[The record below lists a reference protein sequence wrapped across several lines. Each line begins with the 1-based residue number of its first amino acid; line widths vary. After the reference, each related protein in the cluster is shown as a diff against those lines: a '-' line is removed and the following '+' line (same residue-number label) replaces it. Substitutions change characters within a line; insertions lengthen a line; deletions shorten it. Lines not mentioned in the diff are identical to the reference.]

1 MKTSWEHTSSR
12 LTMSTLLYVP
22 GRGSPLLPHSSNSLD
37 HGCAMFSSGRSMAG
51 YPPRVNGP
59 LTYRQGV
66 FYPYHRLMM
75 HLYEQEL
82 HTCGWE
88 GGIPY
93 WDWVLDVDDFFNS
106 PLFDTESGFGGNGD
120 WVPGNFT
127 YPEPGFSVNTP
138 WDVVDRTGGGCIQD
152 GSFRELQTHMGPADS
167 TEYNPQCVRRDFA
180 PDNFANMSGPAT
192 VEQGMSRVNHG
203 WFDNVTEST
212 FHAGGHWGVGGLYGH
227 MTDKWVSRK
236 FHPHNLHTKPDRL
249 LTQN

>member
-1 MKTSWEHTSSR
+1 
-12 LTMSTLLYVP
+12 
-22 GRGSPLLPHSSNSLD
+22 
-37 HGCAMFSSGRSMAG
+37 MFSSGRSMAG